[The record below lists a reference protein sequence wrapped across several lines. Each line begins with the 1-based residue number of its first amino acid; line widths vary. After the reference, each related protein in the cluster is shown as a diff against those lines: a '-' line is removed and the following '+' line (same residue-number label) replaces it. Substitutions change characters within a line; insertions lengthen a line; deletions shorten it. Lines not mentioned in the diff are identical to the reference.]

1 MSPAVDIA
9 DAVFTVGLISF
20 VELNNYWKMK
30 YFNDLLTNLC
40 YISVCELFYYSKS
53 YLGGNHE

>member
-1 MSPAVDIA
+1 MDIA